1 MNARTLRSDS
11 SNKQTLFTCAIV
23 LGMLG
28 AVAGCSSYKSPT
40 IQASSARVVEIAPK
54 SAAPQ
59 LEQASEMGAGAMDGS
74 ANVGTSPVVD
84 QGGGVAMEFYIDVE
98 NSNDEGLPLRAVN
111 YVVEIEGKRVF
122 SATRS
127 AEATAS
133 RTSTQRVRLPASFRA
148 ADVGID
154 PFGIKPYRV
163 HGSMTYVTPGAFA
176 EALFDS
182 GVRVPS
188 VAFSVTGE
196 IDFAA
201 AAGTPAAR

>member
-1 MNARTLRSDS
+1 MNARTLRPDD
-11 SNKQTLFTCAIV
+11 SNKQILFTCAIA
-23 LGMLG
+23 LGVLG

-40 IQASSARVVEIAPK
+40 IQASSARVVEIATK
-54 SAAPQ
+54 NAAPQ
-59 LEQASEMGAGAMDGS
+59 MEQASETEGGAMEGS
-74 ANVGTSPVVD
+74 ASVSTAPTVD

-98 NSNDEGLPLRAVN
+98 NANDEGLPLRAVD

-133 RTSTQRVRLPASFRA
+133 RTSTQRVRLPASFRP

-163 HGSMTYVTPGAFA
+163 HGSLTYVTPGAFA

-188 VAFSVTGE
+188 VAFSVAGE